1 MITILSDIEIA
12 RKARLLRIDAL
23 AESIGLTPE
32 EIEPYG
38 RYKAKVALS
47 ALERLGSRPDG
58 KYICV
63 TGINPTKLG
72 EGKTVVTIGL
82 AQALRKIGR
91 RAISTL
97 RQPSM
102 GPVFGIKG
110 GATGGGYSQVVPME
124 DINLHFT
131 GDFHAVAA
139 AHNLLAALLDNHLFQ
154 GNTLGLDPDRIL
166 FRRTLDL
173 NDRALRRVRIG
184 IGGGNNGV
192 ERETGFDIT
201 AASEVMAILSLARS
215 PRDLKE
221 RLSRILVGVNREGRA
236 VFAGALDAQG
246 AMAATLR
253 DALKPNLVQNLEGG
267 AAFIH
272 CGPFANV
279 AHGNNSI
286 LADRM
291 ALKLADYVVT
301 ESGFGSECGA
311 EKLFDIKCR
320 VAGLTPS
327 AAVIVAS
334 VRALK
339 LHGGVSMAGGDQS
352 AWRRPDV
359 AAVERGCTNLAKHI
373 ENIRHFGLPALVA
386 INRFDSDT
394 QAEID
399 AVVHQAR
406 AAGAFAAVPVQ
417 VHARGGDGGT
427 ELAEALIRA
436 TETPSAFRPLYPLE
450 WPIERKIETI
460 ATKIYGAAGVSYSD
474 EARSKIEFFRR
485 EGFEDL
491 PICMAKTPLS
501 LSHDPNVK
509 GRPEGFTL
517 PITDVRASTGAGFIY
532 PLAGNIMTMPGLPSV
547 PAANRIDLDDQ
558 GQVHGLF

>member
-1 MITILSDIEIA
+1 LITILSDIEIA
-12 RKARLLRIDAL
+12 RKARLLRIESL
-23 AESIGLTPE
+23 AESIGILPE

-47 ALERLGSRPDG
+47 ALERLSARPDG

-91 RAISTL
+91 HAISTL

-154 GNTLGLDPDRIL
+154 GNKLGLDPDRIL

-173 NDRALRRVRIG
+173 NDRALRRIRIG

-192 ERETGFDIT
+192 ERDSGFDIT

-221 RLSRILVGVNREGRA
+221 RLSRILVGVNRDGRA
-236 VFAGALDAQG
+236 VYSGALGAQG

-253 DALKPNLVQNLEGG
+253 DALKPNLVQDLEGG

-291 ALKLADYVVT
+291 ALKLADFVVT

-320 VAGLTPS
+320 VAGLTPA

-339 LHGGVSMAGGDQS
+339 LHGGGPMPAGDDS

-359 AAVERGCTNLAKHI
+359 AAVERGCANLAKHI
-373 ENIRHFGLPALVA
+373 ENIRQFGLPALVA

-399 AVVHQAR
+399 AVADQAR
-406 AAGAFAAVPVQ
+406 AAGAFAVVPVQ
-417 VHARGGDGGT
+417 VHAKGGDGGV
-427 ELAEALIRA
+427 ELAEAVLRA
-436 TETPSAFRPLYPLE
+436 TDTPSSFRLLYQLE
-450 WPIERKIETI
+450 WSIERKIETI
-460 ATKIYGAAGVSYSD
+460 ATRIYGAAGVSYSD
-474 EARSKIEFFRR
+474 EARAKIEFFRR
-485 EGFEDL
+485 EGLEGL

-501 LSHDPNVK
+501 LSHDPNLK
-509 GRPEGFTL
+509 GRPVGFIL

-532 PLAGNIMTMPGLPSV
+532 PLAGSIMTMPGLPPV
-547 PAANRIDLDDQ
+547 PAANKIDLDDQ